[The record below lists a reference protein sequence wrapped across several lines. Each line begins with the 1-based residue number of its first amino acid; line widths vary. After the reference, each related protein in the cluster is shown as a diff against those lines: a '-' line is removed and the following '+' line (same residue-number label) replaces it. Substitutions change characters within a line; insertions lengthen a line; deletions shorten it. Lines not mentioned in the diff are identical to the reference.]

1 MNDFS
6 ELENQLRKLRP
17 LQPSADLVT
26 RVERALAEERSI
38 RLRQGSGGQASTAGV
53 IPRESRFHFNWLSL
67 GLGLA
72 AAAALV
78 LFAFLRLHQPKGK
91 TSPVASSNPAPAIS
105 TKSNAQLIP
114 AGLTQVVYQA
124 RDEGLH
130 FPTNS
135 NEPVRRVRSQ
145 SRDTLRWRNP
155 QTGASL
161 RISYPREE
169 VSLIPVTGQ

>member
-6 ELENQLRKLRP
+6 ELEDQLRKLRP
-17 LQPSADLVT
+17 AQPSADLVT
-26 RVERALAEERSI
+26 RVERALAEERST
-38 RLRQGSGGQASTAGV
+38 STAGV
-53 IPRESRFHFNWLSL
+53 LPRESRFHFNWLSL

-72 AAAALV
+72 AAAALI
-78 LFAFLRLHQPKGK
+78 LLAFVRLQQPARK
-91 TSPVASSNPAPAIS
+91 TPNLASTSPAPAIS
-105 TKSNAQLIP
+105 TNANAQLVP
-114 AGLTQVVYQA
+114 AGLTQVVYHT

-145 SRDTLRWRNP
+145 SRDTLLWRNP
-155 QTGASL
+155 KTGASL

-169 VSLIPVTGQ
+169 VSLVPISGQ